1 MRFLPL
7 CLLCIPVAISAQAR
21 PTGSITGRVLSAITE
36 APLVEAIV
44 TVEGTTLRATTAVSG
59 GFRLDSVPPG
69 VYTLRAVAIGYEPA
83 LRTDVVVSSG
93 RPTEAGFLLRE
104 SPFQLADLEV
114 RAESYFAPPA
124 ETPPSTQ
131 SLGAEEVRRAPGVQE
146 DVIRAVALLP
156 GVGVTTAARNDL
168 VVRGG
173 APFENLFV
181 VDHLEVPNI
190 NHFGSQGSSGGP
202 VSLIN
207 INFVEEARFSAGGF
221 GAKFGDRLGSAT
233 EITIREGNAER
244 VAGGIN
250 LSATGFGAMAEGPL
264 GKHGTFLASARRSYL
279 DLLFKLAGFNFLPS
293 YYDAQVKF
301 TQRLG
306 NRDQLSWL
314 TVAAID
320 RVDFNNATAKDRV
333 DNSRILRLDQNQYF
347 SGLTWRRSFEH
358 ARLAVTAGRIY
369 SRFNSL
375 QNDSLTPPQPIFRNR
390 SVEGENTL
398 RVDYTRDAGQRVSWS
413 LGSSARYASRLRY
426 QILLPGFLR
435 NDQSGVPQPLTV
447 DTSFT
452 AFRAGGWADLTVRIT
467 PALRA
472 TVGAR
477 ADYYD
482 FLRHTWRAA
491 PRASLSAA
499 LGRTTLQVAGGRYWQ
514 APSYVWLV
522 GDSSNA
528 RSLRP
533 FRADQVVLGIQ
544 RLLRSDLKLQL
555 EGYYK
560 RYGDY
565 PARVFRPQAVL
576 APAGFED
583 VKSDIPFGLEPLVN
597 RGRGRAYGVEL
608 FLQKKLSAVPLYG
621 LVSLSLGKSEFTG
634 LDGVARAG
642 AFDARVIGN
651 LVVGWRPSASW
662 ELSGKF
668 RVSSGLPATP
678 FLTTGAQAGQ
688 LDFSRYNAAGRL
700 PTFHALDLRADRR
713 WSWRGVQLATY
724 VDVQNVYG
732 RKNVSQRVWNERK
745 QLVEDDET
753 LGVLPSVG
761 VMLEF

>member
-7 CLLCIPVAISAQAR
+7 YLLLFPLSLTAQSR
-21 PTGSITGRVLSAITE
+21 PTGSITGRVLSALTE
-36 APLVEAIV
+36 APIGDAIV
-44 TVEGTTLRATTAVSG
+44 TLERTTLRASTSASG
-59 GFRLDSVPPG
+59 SFRLDSVPPG
-69 VYTLRAVAIGYEPA
+69 IYTIRAIAIGYEPA
-83 LRTDVVVSSG
+83 LRSDIVVSSG
-93 RPTEAGFLLRE
+93 RPAEASFLLRE
-104 SPFQLADLEV
+104 RPVELADLTV
-114 RAESYFAPPA
+114 RVQSYFPPA
-124 ETPPSTQ
+124 AETRPGSQ

-181 VDHLEVPNI
+181 VDHLEVPNV
-190 NHFGSQGSSGGP
+190 NHFGSQGSTGGP

-207 INFVEEARFSAGGF
+207 IDFVEEVRFSAGGF
-221 GAKFGDRLGSAT
+221 GAEFGDRVGSAT
-233 EITIREGNAER
+233 EIAIREGNAER

-264 GKHGTFLASARRSYL
+264 GKRGTFLASARRSYL

-293 YYDAQVKF
+293 YYDGQVKF

-306 NRDQLSWL
+306 DRDQLSWI

-320 RVDFNNATAKDRV
+320 RVDFNNASAKDRV

-358 ARLAVTAGRIY
+358 ARLSVTAGRTY

-375 QNDSLTPPQPIFRNR
+375 QYDSLTPPQPIFQNR
-390 SVEGENTL
+390 STEGENSL
-398 RVDYTRDAGQRVSWS
+398 RIDYTRDASQRLSWS

-426 QILLPGFLR
+426 QVLLPGFLR
-435 NDQSGVPQPLTV
+435 TDQAGTPQPLTV

-452 AFRAGGWADLTVRIT
+452 AFRAGAWADVTARLSASV
-467 PALRA
+467 RA

-491 PRASLSAA
+491 PRASLSVG
-499 LGRTTLQVAGGRYWQ
+499 LGRTTLQLAGGRYWQ

-528 RSLRP
+528 RALRP
-533 FRADQVVLGIQ
+533 FRADQVMLGLQ
-544 RLLRSDLKLQL
+544 RLLRPDLKLHL

-560 RYGDY
+560 RYADY
-565 PARVFRPQAVL
+565 PARVYRPQAVL

-583 VKSDIPFGLEPLVN
+583 VKSDIPFGLEPLVS

-621 LVSLSLGKSEFTG
+621 LMSLTVGRSEFVG
-634 LDGVARAG
+634 LDGVERPG

-651 LVVGWRPSASW
+651 LLVGWRPNPSW
-662 ELSGKF
+662 ELAGKF

-678 FLTTGAQAGQ
+678 FITTGASAGQ
-688 LDFSRYNAAGRL
+688 LDFTRYNADRRL

-732 RKNVSQRVWNERK
+732 RKNVSQRVWNERR
-745 QLVEDDET
+745 QRVEEDET